1 MKKVFYLLS
10 LAFALLIMS
19 GSLTE
24 AAAQKTKEVHKK
36 GWSHK
41 KKYAVVGAGAG
52 AVTGAAVSKKRAK
65 GAIIGGAA
73 GAGAGY
79 ILGRHKDKKDPARK
93 KIYKYKTAS

>member
-1 MKKVFYLLS
+1 MKKVLYLLG
-10 LAFALLIMS
+10 LAFTLSIVS
-19 GSLTE
+19 GSFTE
-24 AAAQKTKEVHKK
+24 VTAQKTKEVHKK

-41 KKYAVVGAGAG
+41 KKYTVIGAGAG

-79 ILGRHKDKKDPARK
+79 ILGRHRDKKDPARK